1 MTVVFWA
8 MAALLAAVAVG
19 FVLPALLGR
28 ARRLPRDS
36 GDAANVAIYREQLRE
51 LDADL
56 ANGMLAQERY
66 HEARRELERRML
78 EDVETR
84 GDETPAASAG
94 REAAVAVGIALP
106 LVAALLYIAVGTP
119 QALGPRPTNE
129 EGQGVTPQQIEGMV
143 ERLAARLKESPD
155 DVKGWTMLGRSY
167 TVLERFTDAAAA
179 YENAIKRSPADA
191 QLLADYADVLGMAQ
205 GRNLSGAPEKI
216 IAQALKVDPDNLKAL
231 VLAGTVA
238 FQKGEFNNATAFWE
252 RALRN
257 VPPDSDMAESIRDSI
272 ADARKAAGTSAAAAP
287 TPSAPS
293 TGSAVTGSVALAPAL
308 VAKASP
314 DDTVFIFARP
324 AEGSRMP
331 LAVTRRRVRELPA
344 AFTLDDSMAMTP
356 ASKLSSQQSVVVGAR
371 ISRSGNPIAQPGDL
385 EGYSSPIKPGA
396 SGVKVL
402 VESEVR

>member
-293 TGSAVTGSVALAPAL
+293 TGSAITGSVALAPAL